1 MEKVKLQN
9 IYERNCPKRPVLKNT
24 ILAFVGGGIMGAGA
38 QVLSIFYQ
46 NSFSISAEEAI
57 APTVITFVFI
67 ASILTGLGL
76 FDRLAQIFGA
86 GVFVPI
92 TGFSNSVTSSALEGK
107 SEGLIYGIGAGMF
120 KLAGSVIAIG
130 VVSAYGL
137 GLIRFLIEVIFK

>member
-57 APTVITFVFI
+57 APTGWDYLTDLLKFSGRVYLFRLLVF
-67 ASILTGLGL
+67 
-76 FDRLAQIFGA
+76 QIVLHPA
-86 GVFVPI
+86 H
-92 TGFSNSVTSSALEGK
+92 
-107 SEGLIYGIGAGMF
+107 
-120 KLAGSVIAIG
+120 
-130 VVSAYGL
+130 
-137 GLIRFLIEVIFK
+137 

>member
-1 MEKVKLQN
+1 MEKIKLQN
-9 IYERNCPKRPVLKNT
+9 IYERNCPKRPVLKNG
-24 ILAFVGGGIMGAGA
+24 ILAFIGGGTLGAMA
-38 QVLSIFYQ
+38 QFLSTLYQNWLSIT
-46 NSFSISAEEAI
+46 AEEAI
-57 APTVITFVFI
+57 APTVITFVFA

-137 GLIRFLIEVIFK
+137 GFIRYLFEVIFK

>member
-76 FDRLAQIFGA
+76 FDI
-86 GVFVPI
+86 
-92 TGFSNSVTSSALEGK
+92 
-107 SEGLIYGIGAGMF
+107 
-120 KLAGSVIAIG
+120 
-130 VVSAYGL
+130 
-137 GLIRFLIEVIFK
+137 